1 MPDNESKSPAVES
14 FKQEQAAQRRRAG
27 KSELQ
32 KGLED
37 TFPASDPVSITRST
51 IPSGR
56 TDADEAERTKQQ
68 PDEAAV
74 SVAQEFP
81 LVDQALLSRQEQQRQ
96 GKAVTREELEALKSE
111 VGRVT
116 ESARHL
122 ASSSMRVAKAEA
134 RSLAGDLEERI
145 KERPLLAVGI
155 VAAIAYV
162 WGATR

>member
-1 MPDNESKSPAVES
+1 MPENESKSPAVES
-14 FKQEQAAQRRRAG
+14 YKQEQAAQRRRAG

-37 TFPASDPVSITRST
+37 TFPASDPISVTRST

-56 TDADEAERTKQQ
+56 TDPGEAERTQQQ
-68 PDEAAV
+68 PDESAV
-74 SVAQEFP
+74 TAAQEFP
-81 LVDQALLSRQEQQRQ
+81 LVDQALRAQQEQKSRP
-96 GKAVTREELEALKSE
+96 VTREELEALKSE

-116 ESARHL
+116 ESARQL
-122 ASSSMRVAKAEA
+122 ASNTVRVAKLEA
-134 RSLAGDLEERI
+134 KSLAGDLEERI